1 MNGGREAQLANHGVP
16 DSGRPASH
24 AHRSPL
30 PFSGSLGAGALAAA
44 GETKATAPAGSSRL
58 HPTPR
63 PRRARTGTAPGAAQP
78 PSSRTLGSE
87 ELVNGGQDPGE
98 SS

>member
-1 MNGGREAQLANHGVP
+1 MNGGREAQLANQGAR

-30 PFSGSLGAGALAAA
+30 PFSGSLGARAPGAG
-44 GETKATAPAGSSRL
+44 GETKATAPARVL
-58 HPTPR
+58 ATAPHPR
-63 PRRARTGTAPGAAQP
+63 PDARARTAPGVARP
-78 PSSRTLGSE
+78 PSSRTSGSE
-87 ELVNGGQDPGE
+87 ELVNGGQNPGE